1 MKCTACQI
9 AMVHKPDSS
18 HSASYGDLDDLNAAA
33 AAYAREWTVACGER
47 RGELRAELVC
57 YCLPFAGRIASRY
70 RGRGEPLEDLQQVAR
85 LGLVNAIDRYDPDR
99 GLFTAFAVS
108 TIRGELKRHFRDK
121 TWRLHVTRRMQ
132 DLVLESQHA
141 TVLLTNTLNRD
152 PSAAELA
159 DHLHVGEDEILHARL
174 CRASY
179 SPIPLSTPTG
189 DGSTELGDAFGDH
202 DEELESVTDK
212 LTVTVLIQLLPDRI
226 QRMLVMRF
234 YGDFTQAKIAAELG
248 ISQMQVSRLLSRA
261 LSWLRAA
268 MLSDV
273 PPPWSGETGVHGS
286 SGMRVRV
293 TRSATTVNVQVYG
306 EVDRDTADRLRVA
319 LRSALATATGGRV
332 VVDVT
337 AMPFVDAAGVAVLRE
352 AFAAGASAQVTVR
365 LIGVQPHVAT
375 VLATVGLPRS
385 ND

>member
-1 MKCTACQI
+1 
-9 AMVHKPDSS
+9 
-18 HSASYGDLDDLNAAA
+18 
-33 AAYAREWTVACGER
+33 
-47 RGELRAELVC
+47 
-57 YCLPFAGRIASRY
+57 Y

>member
-1 MKCTACQI
+1 MKYTACQI
-9 AMVHKPDSS
+9 VMVHKPDSS

-33 AAYAREWTVACGER
+33 AAYAREWTVAGADR
-47 RGELRAELVC
+47 RGELRAGLVC

-85 LGLVNAIDRYDPDR
+85 LGLVHAIDRYDPGR

-141 TVLLTNTLNRD
+141 TALLTNNLSRD
-152 PSAAELA
+152 PSVAELA
-159 DHLHVGEDEILHARL
+159 EHLHVGEDEIRHARL

-189 DGSTELGDAFGDH
+189 DGSTELGDAFGDT
-202 DEELESVTDK
+202 DETLESVTDK
-212 LTVTVLIQLLPDRI
+212 LTVTALIQLLPDRI

-234 YGDFTQAKIAAELG
+234 YGDFTQAKIAAEMG
-248 ISQMQVSRLLSRA
+248 ISQMQVSRLLARA

-273 PPPWSGETGVHGS
+273 PPPWSGATDAGGS
-286 SGMRVRV
+286 NSMRVRV
-293 TRSATTVNVQVYG
+293 SRTGATVNVQVYG
-306 EVDRDTADRLRVA
+306 EVDRDTANRLRVG

-337 AMPFVDAAGVAVLRE
+337 AMPFVDAAGMAVLRE
-352 AFAAGASAQVTVR
+352 AFAAAAAAHISVR
-365 LIGVQPHVAT
+365 LIGVQPHVAM
-375 VLATVGLPRS
+375 VLATVGLPLS